1 MGEAAASPLGPRMT
15 RRVLDGVLLVVLLL
29 VVWEMLHRAVGGY
42 ALSSP
47 VETVAYLIAF
57 FGNPAFLP
65 NGQATLLAIFYA
77 TVVAFGAGLAIGLP
91 LGLFRGAGDV
101 AEPFLVALFSIPKI
115 TLYPVI
121 LLIFGLTF
129 SGKVAFGAIHGVFPV
144 VLFTLS
150 GVRSVRP
157 VYLKSARTLNLSTF
171 DTIRLILV
179 PAALPEIV
187 TGLRVGF
194 ASTILGTLIGEMFAG
209 TEGLGFVLFNAI
221 ERNNVPLIMAL
232 TLLFFVVSTIANAV
246 LLALDHRLH
255 RRVIPAQ
262 A

>member
-1 MGEAAASPLGPRMT
+1 M
-15 RRVLDGVLLVVLLL
+15 RRRLVDSLLLLVLLL
-29 VVWEMLHRAVGGY
+29 ILWEGMHRIVGDY

-47 VETVAYLIAF
+47 IETIEYLFTF
-57 FGNPAFLP
+57 FGDPVFLP
-65 NGQATLLAIFYA
+65 NAQSTVLAIA
-77 TVVAFGAGLAIGLP
+77 SASAIAFGGGLAIGLP

-101 AEPFLVALFSIPKI
+101 ADPFLVALFSIPKI

-129 SGKVAFGAIHGVFPV
+129 SGKVAFGTIHGVFPV
-144 VLFTLS
+144 ILFTLG
-150 GVRSVRP
+150 GVRSIRP
-157 VYLKSARTLNLSTF
+157 VYLKSARTLNLSTLN
-171 DTIRLILV
+171 TIRLILL

-209 TEGLGFVLFNAI
+209 TEGLGFVLFKAI
-221 ERNNVPLIMAL
+221 DRNNVPLIMAL
-232 TLLFFVVSTIANAV
+232 TLLFFVVASTANAA

-255 RRVIPAQ
+255 RRTTPAQ
-262 A
+262 S

>member
-1 MGEAAASPLGPRMT
+1 MT
-15 RRVLDGVLLVVLLL
+15 RRVVDSLLLVLLL
-29 VVWEMLHRAVGGY
+29 LVLWEALHRIVGQY

-47 VETVAYLIAF
+47 VETVGYLVAF
-57 FGNPAFLP
+57 FGEPVFLP
-65 NGQATLLAIFYA
+65 NAQATLLAILDA
-77 TVVAFGAGLAIGLP
+77 TAIAFGAGLVIGLP
-91 LGLFRGAGDV
+91 LGLFRSAGDV
-101 AEPFLVALFSIPKI
+101 ADPFLVALFSIPKI

-129 SGKVAFGAIHGVFPV
+129 SGKVAFGAIHGIFPV
-144 VLFTLS
+144 ILFALS

-157 VYLKSARTLNLSTF
+157 VYLKSARTLSLSTF
-171 DTIRLILV
+171 NTIRLVLV

-209 TEGLGFVLFNAI
+209 TEGLGFVLFKAI
-221 ERNNVPLIMAL
+221 DRNNVPLIMAL
-232 TLLFFVVSTIANAV
+232 TLLFFVVSSAANAV

-255 RRVIPAQ
+255 RRVNPARS
-262 A
+262 